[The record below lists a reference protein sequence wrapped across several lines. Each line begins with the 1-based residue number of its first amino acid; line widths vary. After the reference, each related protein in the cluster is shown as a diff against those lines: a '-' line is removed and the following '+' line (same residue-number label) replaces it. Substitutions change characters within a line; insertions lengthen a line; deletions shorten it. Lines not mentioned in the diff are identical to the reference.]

1 MIYKHRITF
10 RKMTAP
16 GKYNPATGLT
26 SAPTFE
32 DVTLPCEI
40 GPVSAER
47 TLRLF
52 GSITLRANIVRLQR
66 QFTGAYAEV
75 KVNGKPYE
83 VLRQI
88 DHDGGSGFTGIYI
101 KEKVS

>member
-1 MIYKHRITF
+1 
-10 RKMTAP
+10 MTAP
-16 GKYNPATGLT
+16 GSYNPDTGLT
-26 SAPTFE
+26 SAPTFA

-52 GSITLRANIVRLQR
+52 GSITLRANVVRLQR
-66 QFTGAYAEV
+66 QFSGDYAEV
-75 KVNGKPYE
+75 KVNGRAFE

-88 DHDGGSGFTGIYI
+88 DHDGGSGFTGLYI

>member
-1 MIYKHRITF
+1 
-10 RKMTAP
+10 MTAQ
-16 GKYNPATGLT
+16 GKYNPDTGLT
-26 SAPTFE
+26 STPTFE

-88 DHDGGSGFTGIYI
+88 DHDGGAGFTGLYI

>member
-1 MIYKHRITF
+1 MRYDDRITF
-10 RKMTAP
+10 RKMTTQC
-16 GKYNPATGLT
+16 KYNPDTGLT

-66 QFTGAYAEV
+66 HFTGAYAEV

-88 DHDGGSGFTGIYI
+88 DHDGGSGFTGLYI

>member
-1 MIYKHRITF
+1 
-10 RKMTAP
+10 MTAP
-16 GKYNPATGLT
+16 GSYNPDTGLT
-26 SAPTFE
+26 SAPTFA

-52 GSITLRANIVRLQR
+52 GSIILRANIVRLQR
-66 QFTGAYAEV
+66 QFSGAYAEV

-88 DHDGGSGFTGIYI
+88 DHDGGSGFTGLYI

>member
-1 MIYKHRITF
+1 
-10 RKMTAP
+10 MTAQ
-16 GKYNPATGLT
+16 GKYNPDTGLT
-26 SAPTFE
+26 STPTFE

-88 DHDGGSGFTGIYI
+88 DHDGGSGFTGLYI

>member
-1 MIYKHRITF
+1 
-10 RKMTAP
+10 MTAP
-16 GKYNPATGLT
+16 GSYNPDTGLT
-26 SAPTFE
+26 SAPTFA

-52 GSITLRANIVRLQR
+52 GSIILRANIVRLQR

-75 KVNGKPYE
+75 EVNGKPYE

-88 DHDGGSGFTGIYI
+88 DHDGGSGFTGLYI

>member
-1 MIYKHRITF
+1 
-10 RKMTAP
+10 MTAP
-16 GKYNPATGLT
+16 GSYNPDTGLT
-26 SAPTFE
+26 SAPAFE
-32 DVTLPCEI
+32 DITIPCEL

-88 DHDGGSGFTGIYI
+88 DHDGGTGFTGLYI

>member
-1 MIYKHRITF
+1 
-10 RKMTAP
+10 MTAP
-16 GKYNPATGLT
+16 GSYNPDTGLT
-26 SAPTFE
+26 SALTFA

-52 GSITLRANIVRLQR
+52 GSIILRANIVRLQR

-88 DHDGGSGFTGIYI
+88 DHDGGSGFTGLYI

>member
-1 MIYKHRITF
+1 MRYDDRITF
-10 RKMTAP
+10 RRMTAP
-16 GKYNPATGLT
+16 GSYNPDTGLT
-26 SAPTFE
+26 SAPTFA

-52 GSITLRANIVRLQR
+52 GSIILRANIVRLQR

-88 DHDGGSGFTGIYI
+88 DHDGGSGFTGLYI

>member
-1 MIYKHRITF
+1 
-10 RKMTAP
+10 MTAP
-16 GKYNPATGLT
+16 GSYNPDTGLT
-26 SAPTFE
+26 SAPTFA

-52 GSITLRANIVRLQR
+52 GSIILRANIVRLQR
-66 QFTGAYAEV
+66 QFSGAYAEV
-75 KVNGKPYE
+75 KVNGRPYE

-88 DHDGGSGFTGIYI
+88 DHDGGSGFTGLYI